1 MLPPSEVISATD
13 GFMISTLLASSLLGS
28 VAALVPGRFLR
39 GRSSGWLLALIP
51 AGLFIGFLRFTSSI
65 EDGRTLTERWVWAP
79 SLGVELTL
87 RLDGFAYLFCL
98 LITGIGALVVLY
110 ASGYLA
116 ERTAAERARFTA
128 LILLFMTAML
138 GAVLADDLLVLF
150 LFWEATSIVSFLLI
164 GFDVDSPSARRSA
177 LMALYVTAG
186 GGLALLASILL
197 IGSTLDS
204 YSLSG
209 AIERSGELARS
220 PWIVPILAGIF
231 IGAFTKSAQFPFHF
245 WLPNAMQAPTPASA
259 YLHSA
264 TMVKL
269 GIYLL
274 ARFEP
279 VIGAVAGGRDVLIAV
294 ALMTMLVGAFQAM
307 RAENY
312 KAVLAYSTVASL
324 GILVMLVALDGPM
337 ASVAM
342 VGFLL
347 AHALYKATLFF
358 CAGTVIHAT
367 GLTKLRFMGGLAR
380 FLPVTAV
387 ASVLASL
394 SMAGLP
400 PFLGF
405 VTKEFLFEAQI
416 ESSWNAVPTAIAV
429 LVNAV
434 IVGVAGV
441 VTLRPFFMGRGRVAA
456 VKHHEVPELLVGP
469 VLLAL
474 LGLIISVQPDWV
486 SRVVLGPAVAAVYGQ
501 PVPVTVG
508 EWHGVTPMLLLS
520 AAVVGIGTML
530 FIYWVPIH
538 QRLRSELLLDR
549 YDVEEGYDALLRG
562 LRAAGTLAAGW
573 LQGMDLRAH
582 LRMILAAA
590 VFFLVWGLVAT
601 GFDLRLPDEP
611 GPLRI
616 GPAALA
622 FVGLAGGVAA
632 CRARSLLAAMVATGL
647 AGLVAALT
655 FLMNGAPDLAL
666 TQFAVESL
674 VVVLLTAALLALP
687 LAAPS
692 TRGRN
697 ARGMDAL
704 LAVGLSALLFVALLD
719 MSAAPQQTEVSDF
732 FGDRSYLEA
741 FGRNVVNVIL
751 VDFRGFDTLGETTVI
766 AMSALIAWSLLGPR
780 MRMRHPAPEG
790 ERRSVFVLA
799 FASPLFFWLLA
810 ILSIVVLLRGH
821 NAIGGGFVG
830 GLTAALAFSV
840 ISLAHGVAR
849 ARRKLRAHPLTL
861 AGGGLL
867 LAVGSGLPGLVLHG
881 DYLRHIWVEIDLLG
895 IPLKQ
900 GTTLIFDLGVYLAVL
915 GTVLAFLFG
924 LSREAES

>member
-1 MLPPSEVISATD
+1 
-13 GFMISTLLASSLLGS
+13 MISMLLALSLLGS
-28 VAALVPGRFLR
+28 SVAWPLGRVL
-39 GRSSGWLLALIP
+39 GRRIGWVLAILP
-51 AGLFIGFLRFTSSI
+51 AGLFIGFLRFTASI
-65 EDGRTLTERWVWAP
+65 EAGRTVTERWPWAP
-79 SLGVELTL
+79 SLGVELAL

-98 LITGIGALVVLY
+98 LITGIGALVVIY
-110 ASGYLA
+110 AGSYLA
-116 ERTAAERARFTA
+116 ERSPTDRARFVA

-138 GAVLADDLLVLF
+138 GAVLADNLIVLF
-150 LFWEATSIVSFLLI
+150 LFWEATSLLSFLLI
-164 GFDVDSPSARRSA
+164 GFDVDSASARRSA
-177 LMALYVTAG
+177 LMSLRVTAG
-186 GGLALLASILL
+186 GGLALLAAVLL
-197 IGSTLDS
+197 IGMELGS
-204 YSLSG
+204 YSLSD
-209 AIERSGELARS
+209 AIARAPELAQSR
-220 PWIVPILAGIF
+220 WIIPILAGIF

-269 GIYLL
+269 GVYLL

-279 VIGAVAGGRDVLIAV
+279 LIGAVPNGRDTLIAV
-294 ALMTMLVGAFQAM
+294 ALITMIVGAFQAL

-367 GLTKLRFMGGLAR
+367 GLTKLRLMGGLR
-380 FLPVTAV
+380 RHLPVTAF

-416 ESSWNAVPTAIAV
+416 ESSWDAVPMAVAV

-434 IVGVAGV
+434 IVGVAGI
-441 VTLRPFFMGRGRVAA
+441 VTLRPFFMNRGRVRE
-456 VKHHEVPELLVGP
+456 VRHREVPGLLIGP
-469 VLLAL
+469 MLLAL
-474 LGLIISVQPDWV
+474 LGLVISVEPDWV
-486 SRVVLGPAVAAVYGQ
+486 DRTVLQPAVAAVYGQ
-501 PVPVTVG
+501 PVDVTVG
-508 EWHGVTPMLLLS
+508 LWHGVTPMLLLS
-520 AAVVGIGTML
+520 AAVVSIGVL
-530 FIYWVPIH
+530 IFVYWGPIH
-538 QRLRSELLLDR
+538 QRLRTPSWLDH
-549 YDVEEGYDALLRG
+549 YDVEHGYDVLLRWV
-562 LRAAGTLAAGW
+562 RTAGEAIAGRV
-573 LQGMDLRAH
+573 QRGDLRQH
-582 LRMILAAA
+582 LRTIFAAA
-590 VFFLVWGLVAT
+590 AAFVIWGLVAV
-601 GFDLRLPDEP
+601 GGGPRLPEDF
-611 GPLRI
+611 GTLRV
-616 GPAALA
+616 GPAAVAL
-622 FVGLAGGVAA
+622 VGLAGGLAA
-632 CRARSLLAAMVATGL
+632 CRARSLLATMIATGV

-674 VVVLLTAALLALP
+674 VVVLLTAALLTLP
-687 LAAPS
+687 LAAPP
-692 TRGRN
+692 TRMRR
-697 ARGMDAL
+697 ARRLDAL
-704 LAVGLSALLFVALLD
+704 LATGLSVLLFVALLD
-719 MSAAPQQTEVSDF
+719 MSAAPQRTEVSDF
-732 FGDRSYLEA
+732 FGARSYVEA

-766 AMSALIAWSLLGPR
+766 ALSALIAWSLLGPR
-780 MRMRHPAPEG
+780 VPLKT
-790 ERRSVFVLA
+790 RSAEKATRSMFVLA

-810 ILSIVVLLRGH
+810 ALSVIVLLRGH

-830 GLTAALAFSV
+830 GLTAALAFAI
-840 ISLAHGVAR
+840 ISLTHGVQR
-849 ARRKLRAHPLTL
+849 AREKLRYHPLMF

-867 LAVGSGLPGLVLHG
+867 LAVASGMPGLVVHG
-881 DYLRHIWVEIDLLG
+881 DYLRHLWLEVDLLG
-895 IPLKQ
+895 VHLKQ
-900 GTTLIFDLGVYLAVL
+900 GTTLLFDLGVYLAVL

-924 LSREAES
+924 LSRQAES